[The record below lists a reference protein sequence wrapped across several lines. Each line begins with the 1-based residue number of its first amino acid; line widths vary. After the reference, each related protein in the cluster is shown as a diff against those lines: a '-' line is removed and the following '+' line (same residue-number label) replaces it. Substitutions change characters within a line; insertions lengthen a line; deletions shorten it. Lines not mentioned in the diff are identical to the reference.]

1 MWVNEFNAMIDFTKN
16 FLEPFHQM
24 SELELTQDGDGN
36 KVSPWVATSE
46 LLFLFWG
53 YFLSQHSKA
62 KLWRHDKSP
71 NVKIPGEKSPT
82 EEKSPTSPPNQDL
95 AKRNQTYLLK
105 LSIIFFRAMFSMP
118 DTRNGEVRTTLS
130 PI

>member
-1 MWVNEFNAMIDFTKN
+1 MWVNEFNAMINFTKN

-24 SELELTQDGDGN
+24 SELELTQDGDSN
-36 KVSPWVATSE
+36 PVSPWVATSE

-82 EEKSPTSPPNQDL
+82 EEKSPTSPPYFRPNLTTTSRRGRDFFMV
-95 AKRNQTYLLK
+95 RRTK
-105 LSIIFFRAMFSMP
+105 LGQASLFHYS
-118 DTRNGEVRTTLS
+118 TL
-130 PI
+130 PAVW